1 MSGYTPT
8 VEDLAWL
15 AENQPDH
22 FSSATQTL
30 RSLGNAVAQGNGAAG
45 QVIQEQ
51 TVAAHYRDFLQNG
64 GQALDESPVPV
75 GTEEVSPGHDPD
87 FGSACPECESATPC
101 ITKVVVKCHDG
112 SNTRVTLQGGNE
124 LEETGGKIYFVADH
138 FETGEASFENYL
150 RGTRMLDSASVDVT
164 VAGSCYHDAHL
175 VSWTM
180 GSEDQRIPPATTTGN
195 LAFVPATN
203 PRPTLLN
210 TDVFGDEQAAFEAV
224 AVALDILIN
233 RAVMVKE
240 EQFTIMP
247 CCDNSFTFTSVT
259 VPSLR
264 FNGHVTLS
272 PPTLNRRNVGRSEG
286 RQLAREQG
294 MGNNVRQVTEETSWS
309 VDAGLTIVTGNNTKE
324 INLGSYSRSTTRYDS
339 KASLRR
345 QRNKQSTV
353 DRIVDALKGGSKTL
367 AGNLSS
373 ERDSGKILQPYF
385 VGPALTLELGTEQV
399 EEQNKPGLKWRLM
412 AGMSIDYSM
421 GIYIDIYEA
430 LKRAARR
437 HPAGAALVAFLEDA
451 EEGRDLWVA
460 EYEIVPSLYM
470 DFSLNIGSQT
480 TEDGVGNA
488 NLAATY
494 DFMADQLDNVT
505 GHITGALAAIVG
517 GGIHGMFDS
526 LFTDKTV
533 FKYEAQVKT
542 SGGIKVHTKDNK
554 WGYELFHRGAV
565 LEVVSV
571 KKVGTGSGSG
581 NQASTGQTRRAS
593 SVQTN
598 TVSGWD
604 VDRSQSNK
612 YRLAESWTGEFTEF

>member
-195 LAFVPATN
+195 IAFVPATN

-264 FNGHVTLS
+264 FNGHVTLC
-272 PPTLNRRNVGRSEG
+272 PPTEDNRPVGRREG

-294 MGNNVRQVTEETSWS
+294 MSNNVQQVTEETSWKI
-309 VDAGLTIVTGNNTKE
+309 DAGLTIVNGNNTKE
-324 INLGSYSRSTTRYDS
+324 VSLGSYSRSTTRYDS

-345 QRNKQSTV
+345 RENSQSTV
-353 DRIVDALKGGSKTL
+353 DRIVNALKGGSKRL
-367 AGNLSS
+367 AGNLSG
-373 ERDSGKILQPYF
+373 EAEQGRVFDSYF
-385 VGPALTLELGTEQV
+385 IGPALTLELGTEQV
-399 EEQNKPGLKWRLM
+399 EEQGGPGLIWRLM
-412 AGMSIDYSM
+412 AGLSIDYTM
-421 GIYIDIYEA
+421 GLHVDIYEA

-437 HPAGAALVAFLEDA
+437 HPAGMALVEFLEDA
-451 EEGRDLWVA
+451 ESGRNFVVGDYKVN
-460 EYEIVPSLYM
+460 PMLYLN
-470 DFSLNIGSQT
+470 FSLHIGSQP

-494 DFMADQLDNVT
+494 DFMADQLDAT
-505 GHITGALAAIVG
+505 GHITGTLAAEAAG
-517 GGIHGMFDS
+517 GVMGHFDTI
-526 LFTDKTV
+526 FTDKTV
-533 FKYEAQVKT
+533 FKYLARVRT
-542 SGGIKVHTKDNK
+542 SGGVKVLTKDNK
-554 WGYELFHRGAV
+554 WGYELFHTGAV

-571 KKVGTGSGSG
+571 KKVSSDRTNEVETSGG
-581 NQASTGQTRRAS
+581 ETRNSYAVRS
-593 SVQTN
+593 E
-598 TVSGWD
+598 VSGGWE
-604 VDRSQSNK
+604 VDRSQSNS
-612 YRLAESWTGEFTEF
+612 YRLAEAWTGEFTEF